1 MSITLENIGSEICE
15 PVGGT
20 GVTLYWGLHADFDT
34 IKDTKKICDDGGD
47 GAADF
52 SELSEI
58 TESHVLKAGK
68 KLRKVTFTTETGAI
82 KTTQIGEKGRRL
94 FENSF
99 ELEVPGS
106 EANLLGFSRFIKNQ
120 KLIVFIEEF
129 GSGRVRQLGSKRLP
143 AWVESQEGG
152 IEATVEGKNAITYTF
167 KDKALGHAP
176 IYSGDLDS
184 LVATDSE

>member
-1 MSITLENIGSEICE
+1 MNLENIGSEVCE
-15 PVGGT
+15 PIGGT
-20 GVTLYWGLHADFDT
+20 GVTLYWGLLSDFDT
-34 IKDTKKICDDGGD
+34 LQKPKDICSDSGN
-47 GAADF
+47 AADNF
-52 SELSEI
+52 SELAEI
-58 TESHVLKAGK
+58 TESHILKAGK
-68 KLRKVTFTTETGAI
+68 KLHKVTFTVETGAI

-106 EANLLGFSRFIKNQ
+106 EAKLLGFSRYIKNQ
-120 KLIVFIEEF
+120 KLVCFVNEA
-129 GSGRVRQLGSKRLP
+129 GSERVRQIGNAMVP

-152 IEATVEGKNAITYTF
+152 LEAPIEGKNAITYVF
-167 KDKALGHAP
+167 KDKALYHAP

>member
-1 MSITLENIGSEICE
+1 MQLENIGSEVCE

-20 GVTLYWGLHADFDT
+20 GVTLYWGLHSDFAT
-34 IKDTKKICDDGGD
+34 IKEVKDICSES
-47 GAADF
+47 GAAAANF
-52 SELSEI
+52 TELAEI
-58 TESHVLKAGK
+58 TESHVMKAGK
-68 KLRKVTFTTETGAI
+68 KLHKVTFTTETGAI

-143 AWVESQEGG
+143 AWVEAQEGG

-167 KDKALGHAP
+167 KDKAMGHAP
-176 IYSGDLDS
+176 IYSGNLDS

>member
-1 MSITLENIGSEICE
+1 MNLENIGSEACE
-15 PVGGT
+15 PVGAT
-20 GVTLYWGLHADFDT
+20 GVTLYWGLHGDFDT
-34 IKDTKKICDDGGD
+34 IQDVKAICSDSETP
-47 GAADF
+47 AANF
-52 SELSEI
+52 TELAEI
-58 TESHVLKAGK
+58 TASHVMKAGK

-94 FENSF
+94 FENTF

-106 EANLLGFSRFIKNQ
+106 EANLLGFSRYIKNQ

-129 GSGRVRQLGSKRLP
+129 GSGRVRQIGSNRLP

-152 IEATVEGKNAITYTF
+152 IEAAVEGKNAITYIF
-167 KDKALGHAP
+167 KDKSLGHAP